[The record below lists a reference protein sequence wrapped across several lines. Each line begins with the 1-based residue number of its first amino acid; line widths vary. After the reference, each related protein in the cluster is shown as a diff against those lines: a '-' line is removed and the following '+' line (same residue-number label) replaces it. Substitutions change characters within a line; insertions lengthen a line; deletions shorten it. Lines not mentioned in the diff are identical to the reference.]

1 MRVEPW
7 LQATSITSI
16 HIVVS
21 GYCFSNMR
29 ILKAYA
35 LTTTTC
41 ANNKR
46 TAQLIA
52 KLVAITWKTVVWVVS
67 VSALPPKADMLLGG
81 IDVC

>member
-1 MRVEPW
+1 
-7 LQATSITSI
+7 
-16 HIVVS
+16 
-21 GYCFSNMR
+21 MR

-52 KLVAITWKTVVWVVS
+52 KASRDHLENSRV
-67 VSALPPKADMLLGG
+67 GR
-81 IDVC
+81 